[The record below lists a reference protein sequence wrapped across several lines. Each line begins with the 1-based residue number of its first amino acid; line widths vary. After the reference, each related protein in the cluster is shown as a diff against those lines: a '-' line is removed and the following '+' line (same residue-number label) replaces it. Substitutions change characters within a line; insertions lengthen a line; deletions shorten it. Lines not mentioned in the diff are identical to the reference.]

1 MLDVGLGSMNHGGG
15 GIHTFGF
22 FANSGKK
29 VPERIAMSAGLI
41 EAAHMRI
48 RTSPTLHLG
57 FGWSVRKCNT
67 LGGPHLSN

>member
-29 VPERIAMSAGLI
+29 VPGRIAMSAGLI
-41 EAAHMRI
+41 EAACMQI
-48 RTSPTLHLG
+48 RTSPTLQVG
-57 FGWSVRKCNT
+57 FG
-67 LGGPHLSN
+67 